1 MKLLGSKCI
10 RLYYFEVNHPGW
22 SCLYQQLPP
31 TEEQVSIADHLFA
44 ENDKA
49 LKTIEAITQGIAL
62 LLERRSSLISAA
74 VTGQIDARSLV
85 SEEEVAA

>member
-1 MKLLGSKCI
+1 M
-10 RLYYFEVNHPGW
+10 
-22 SCLYQQLPP
+22 YQQLPP